1 MRFPAILNEAA
12 AVFGRVSVVQIAS
25 DVSAKE
31 RADGRRKRAMT
42 GSARRIFSSG
52 SGTPMTPVEQT
63 NNSCGVQP
71 SRFAASATVRTA
83 AAWPAS
89 PVAQLALPAFTTTAR
104 MRPFDARIFSLE
116 MRTGAA
122 TTRFCVKTAAAEA
135 GTSLERIAR
144 SSAPVFFNPQAVA
157 AKRNPRGKEAS
168 ESACF
173 INGTSVGLARRS
185 RKGPPVLRNRSEGGL
200 VFRCL
205 ARIHGLAPV

>member
-1 MRFPAILNEAA
+1 IMNEAA

-25 DVSAKE
+25 DNSANE
-31 RADGRRKRAMT
+31 RAEGRRWRAMT

-52 SGTPMTPVEQT
+52 RGTPITPVEQT
-63 NNSCGVQP
+63 NNSFGIQP
-71 SRFAASATVRTA
+71 SRFAASATVRSA
-83 AAWPAS
+83 AAWPAA

-104 MRPFDARIFSLE
+104 MRPLDARKCSLE

-144 SSAPVFFNPQAVA
+144 SRAPVFFKPQAVA

-173 INGTSVGLARRS
+173 INGTSV
-185 RKGPPVLRNRSEGGL
+185 
-200 VFRCL
+200 
-205 ARIHGLAPV
+205 